1 MTILNELS
9 RKDVWQDFLEYKLK
23 KNQLSRKE
31 AAELE
36 AFIDNEDYLRVTE
49 TFSFD
54 YPHKKYLSKI
64 GSSKKRVVYTYSK
77 DETWVLKLLAY
88 LLYKYDDRIS
98 ASCYSFRKNKT
109 SKSAFDAILKI
120 RDLDDRYVLKL
131 DIHDYFNS
139 IDADE
144 LLRILEEIISDDKE
158 LLELLRNLLKQDR
171 CYSGDELIE
180 EKRGAMAG
188 VPLASFFANV
198 YLLSLDETF
207 AKKGIP
213 YFRYS
218 DDIIIFAGSRAER
231 DECYRLVKEEL
242 ERKKL
247 TLNPDK
253 LMYADPHEGF
263 EFLGFSYKEGIID
276 MSAVTIRKMK
286 GKIRRKAH
294 KIYRWKERNGRSF
307 KEAAR
312 TMIRSFDHRFYDLN
326 GNRDFT
332 WIRFYFPLIND
343 DKGLHEIDEY
353 MQMYLRYLY
362 SGRHYK
368 GNYRVGYEDLKKL
381 GYTPLVAEYH
391 QWKKDNALLDR
402 KNRLSDDMMRVK
414 EEEKP

>member
-188 VPLASFFANV
+188 VPLAYFFANV
-198 YLLSLDETF
+198 YMLSLDETF

-276 MSAVTIRKMK
+276 EV
-286 GKIRRKAH
+286 
-294 KIYRWKERNGRSF
+294 
-307 KEAAR
+307 AAR
-312 TMIRSFDHRFYDLN
+312 DPSQYITKIS
-326 GNRDFT
+326 
-332 WIRFYFPLIND
+332 IP
-343 DKGLHEIDEY
+343 
-353 MQMYLRYLY
+353 
-362 SGRHYK
+362 
-368 GNYRVGYEDLKKL
+368 
-381 GYTPLVAEYH
+381 
-391 QWKKDNALLDR
+391 
-402 KNRLSDDMMRVK
+402 VK
-414 EEEKP
+414 

>member
-263 EFLGFSYKEGIID
+263 EFLGFSYK
-276 MSAVTIRKMK
+276 
-286 GKIRRKAH
+286 
-294 KIYRWKERNGRSF
+294 
-307 KEAAR
+307 
-312 TMIRSFDHRFYDLN
+312 
-326 GNRDFT
+326 
-332 WIRFYFPLIND
+332 
-343 DKGLHEIDEY
+343 
-353 MQMYLRYLY
+353 
-362 SGRHYK
+362 
-368 GNYRVGYEDLKKL
+368 
-381 GYTPLVAEYH
+381 
-391 QWKKDNALLDR
+391 
-402 KNRLSDDMMRVK
+402 
-414 EEEKP
+414 